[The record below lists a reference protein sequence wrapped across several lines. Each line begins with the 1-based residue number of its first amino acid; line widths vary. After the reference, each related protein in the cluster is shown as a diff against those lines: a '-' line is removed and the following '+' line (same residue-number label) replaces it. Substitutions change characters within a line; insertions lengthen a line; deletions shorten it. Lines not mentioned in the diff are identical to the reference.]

1 MDDNIDYALNFL
13 DSIEPDAIVRRDD
26 KADEELYE
34 NTADTV
40 NEPQFV
46 DNKGKHD
53 DCLLN
58 YAGPSTGME
67 CVMVVAALLQIYAE
81 FGAQVNALIMD
92 GDSRSY

>member
-1 MDDNIDYALNFL
+1 
-13 DSIEPDAIVRRDD
+13 
-26 KADEELYE
+26 
-34 NTADTV
+34 V

-46 DNKGKHD
+46 DNTDKHD
-53 DCLLN
+53 NCLLN

-67 CVMVVAALLQIYAE
+67 CVMVVAALQQINSE